1 MVNSIPSLDVEMKLD
16 AYKQPDQESNDG
28 NCYEIVGKIPRQK
41 WETTLLLPDTKG
53 AYVIAWGLWRWL

>member
-41 WETTLLLPDTKG
+41 
-53 AYVIAWGLWRWL
+53 